1 MHRLL
6 IPVVLL
12 LAVVA
17 ASSFFTVVGATAASY
32 NNRHPYVFYEGNN
45 CTQKRLFSVGGH
57 SGSYN
62 CTNNSSRCSGR
73 NDAAR
78 SLLIKFNYVDFSG
91 SGNTRHRVVLFDDP
105 AGSTFR
111 DYATIDIVNRRGR
124 TTFCVPSFDI
134 LKVYDWGNI
143 RFHRR
148 DDGKLSGKVSR
159 IKVIYRP

>member
-1 MHRLL
+1 MQRIL
-6 IPVVLL
+6 IAIVLM
-12 LAVVA
+12 AVVA
-17 ASSFFTVVGATAASY
+17 VSSLFMAISATAASY

-62 CTNNSSRCSGR
+62 CTNRSSRCSGK
-73 NDAAR
+73 NDEAR

-105 AGSTFR
+105 GGTTLR

-143 RFHRR
+143 RFYHR

-159 IKVIYRP
+159 IKVIYAP